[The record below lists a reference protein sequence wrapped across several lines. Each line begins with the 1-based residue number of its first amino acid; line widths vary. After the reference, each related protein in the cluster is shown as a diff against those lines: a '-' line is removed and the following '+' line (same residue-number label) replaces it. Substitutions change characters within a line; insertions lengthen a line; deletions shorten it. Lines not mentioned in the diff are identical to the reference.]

1 MIPLRDELKSRTFPA
16 SVIFIITLNAVVFFY
31 QQLHFN
37 YAFLRDNLALI
48 PVKIIFMH
56 DKRFYFTLITYMFLH
71 AGWLHFLSNML
82 FLWVFGKKVEDVTG
96 HLGFI
101 YFYLLCGIGAGLIHT
116 VINPASSVPTI
127 GASGAISGILAA
139 YMVLY
144 PGSRIVTLI
153 PLFIFWQVVKIPA
166 YLFIGLWFIFQFFY
180 GISSLSA
187 ESTVAGVAWFAH
199 IGGFVVGILLL
210 PVFLI
215 INRLLHR

>member
-1 MIPLRDELKSRTFPA
+1 MIPLRDELKSRTFP
-16 SVIFIITLNAVVFFY
+16 VGTIFIITLNAIVFFY

-37 YAFLRDNLALI
+37 YEFLRDNLALI
-48 PVKIIFMH
+48 PVKVIFMH
-56 DKRFYFTLITYMFLH
+56 DKRFYFTLITYIFLH
-71 AGWLHFLSNML
+71 AGWRHFLSNML
-82 FLWVFGKKVEDVTG
+82 YLWVFGKKVEDITG

-101 YFYLLCGIGAGLIHT
+101 YFYLLCGIGAGFIHT

-144 PGSRIVTLI
+144 PSARIVMLI
-153 PLFIFWQVVKIPA
+153 PLFILVVKIPA
-166 YLFIGLWFIFQFFY
+166 YLFIGLWFILQFFY

-215 INRLLHR
+215 INRFLNR